1 MKTILLFFF
10 KIMEHS
16 FFLPFIGCISAIDSQ
31 NVIDVPKK
39 KAQIGH
45 WTGFLSARPC
55 DCWKFVCFMHSS
67 VFANFNIFSKM
78 HTQNRIL
85 CLGAFLFVCLFEH
98 NPFLFGFIQAY
109 VRERKKIRKFLQI
122 EKIIIEETI
131 DMLSHRQFFNK
142 PIEQQQNK
150 TKNW

>member
-1 MKTILLFFF
+1 MYLFGRYIFRAIHKFGNSSTVLLYLLKNINYNPKKYTFNENNFIIFF

-78 HTQNRIL
+78 HTQNRI
-85 CLGAFLFVCLFEH
+85 CAWGRFCLFVCSNTIRFCLALFR
-98 NPFLFGFIQAY
+98 L
-109 VRERKKIRKFLQI
+109 
-122 EKIIIEETI
+122 
-131 DMLSHRQFFNK
+131 M
-142 PIEQQQNK
+142 
-150 TKNW
+150 